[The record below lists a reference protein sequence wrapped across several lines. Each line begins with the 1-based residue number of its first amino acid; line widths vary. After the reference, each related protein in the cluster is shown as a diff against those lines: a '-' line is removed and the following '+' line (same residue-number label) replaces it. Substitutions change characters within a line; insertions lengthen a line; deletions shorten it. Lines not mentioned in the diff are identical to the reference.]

1 VKSSPLKT
9 HCPNGHALEGSNLI
23 LPKRGG
29 RVCRICKS
37 AATRRWLDAADE
49 PEKLVRRRRFKQ
61 NRILARRAG
70 DIRNGYTRAGIA
82 RAVTREHV
90 EQMFEIVGENGLL
103 KAAYPVIGEWKMKA
117 FLFFNPKVNAAI
129 NKPRHPVSV
138 IAAPAISLRN
148 PAAAA
153 RIIDRINRAV
163 SRGLQRDHRDDTI
176 SEMACAWLE
185 GRLQEDDIEKRAG
198 EFARSRFKSDH
209 NKYGDLSLDVPIY
222 VDGSATLMDR
232 LSTETESGYWDLN
245 MMASTGRRK

>member
-1 VKSSPLKT
+1 VKSSPPKT
-9 HCPNGHALEGSNLI
+9 HCPI
-23 LPKRGG
+23 G
-29 RVCRICKS
+29 R
-37 AATRRWLDAADE
+37 DAA
-49 PEKLVRRRRFKQ
+49 
-61 NRILARRAG
+61 LARCCRRARKIGAAAAFQTKSNSRPPRWGHTQWLHASRHSQSG
-70 DIRNGYTRAGIA
+70 DA
-82 RAVTREHV
+82 RARRTNV
-90 EQMFEIVGENGLL
+90 EIVRENGLL
-103 KAAYPVIGEWKMKA
+103 KAAYPVVGEWKMKA

-163 SRGLQRDHRDDTI
+163 SRGLQWDHRDDTI
-176 SEMACAWLE
+176 SDMACAWLE

-222 VDGSATLMDR
+222 VDGSTTLMDR